1 MKVNSSP
8 AAEKILVVD
17 DDPTALLFAS
27 STIGKA
33 GYTVYKAATGNEALS
48 HIKQHQPDLVLL
60 DVMLPDING
69 LEICRTIKKD
79 KLLKHIFV
87 LLFSALQTDSQDKA
101 LGLETGADGYL
112 VKPVHQRELIAQIQ
126 AMLRLKRA
134 EEKVSRQKNWY
145 ETVLNSLQEV
155 VVCVDSD
162 LNLIWGNKSAMD
174 SINTPLKSAMGQKC
188 YDLWGCRNEF
198 LNDCPV
204 VRSMKSGQI
213 EHGLVKADDGTT
225 WDTRAYPVRNEQG
238 HVINMLEVA
247 MDVTQNIET
256 RRALE
261 QNEELLQEVTSRM
274 PGAVIQYMVNNHQ
287 KVHLAY
293 VSQGIYNLLGI
304 SPETVRKSPQ
314 ILWSRIHH
322 SDLEHIHS
330 QFTKSTVRNRAFGS
344 DFRVFGPD
352 NVPKWVRLS
361 TVPYKR
367 DETMAWY
374 AILTDITP
382 LKIVEQEL
390 TRKALHDPLTGL
402 PNRELFNDRLDL
414 AVSYAQ
420 RYQQKVGLIFID
432 LNGFKPVND
441 RFGHMFGDSVL
452 QTVARRLSKCARK
465 TDTVARFGGDE
476 FVIILSSLN
485 DRNDVERIL
494 KKIRDIMPM
503 NFEVNGQPCVIGA
516 SMGISIYPDD
526 ARTTLGLI
534 EAADKAMYCAKK
546 NPSQEYLFFKDL
558 EEFTQGGA

>member
-1 MKVNSSP
+1 MAVTSIPAPEKV
-8 AAEKILVVD
+8 LVVD

-27 STIGKA
+27 SVIRKA
-33 GYTVYKAATGNEALS
+33 GYKVYKAATGNEALRQ
-48 HIKQHQPDLVLL
+48 IKQHQPDLVLL

-69 LEICRTIKKD
+69 LEVCRIIKQD

-112 VKPVHQRELIAQIQ
+112 VKPVHQRELTAQIQ

-134 EEKVSRQKNWY
+134 EEKISRQKIWY

-174 SINTPLKSAMGQKC
+174 SINTSLESAVGQKC
-188 YDLWGCRNEF
+188 HDLWGCPKEF

-204 VRSMKSGQI
+204 VRSMKSGQP
-213 EHGLVKADDGTT
+213 EHGLVQAEDGTS

-238 HVINMLEVA
+238 YVINMLEVA

-256 RRALE
+256 RQALE
-261 QNEELLQEVTSRM
+261 RNQELLQEVTARM
-274 PGAVIQYMVNNHQ
+274 PGAVIQYMVDNHQ

-304 SPETVRKSPQ
+304 SPETVKKSSQ
-314 ILWSRIHH
+314 TLWSRIHP
-322 SDLEHIHS
+322 SDLKHIHD
-330 QFTKSTVRNRAFGS
+330 QFIKSTAQNRAFGS
-344 DFRVFGPD
+344 DFRAFGPD
-352 NVPKWVRLS
+352 NVLKWVRLS

-367 DETMAWY
+367 DETVAWY
-374 AILTDITP
+374 AMLTDITP
-382 LKIVEQEL
+382 LKVVEQEL

-402 PNRELFNDRLDL
+402 PNRELFNDRLDQAL
-414 AVSYAQ
+414 SYAQ

-441 RFGHMFGDSVL
+441 QFGHMFGDSVL
-452 QTVARRLSKCARK
+452 QTVARRLSKCVRK

-476 FVIILSSLN
+476 FVIILSRLN
-485 DRNDVERIL
+485 DRKNIDRML
-494 KKIRDIMPM
+494 KKIREIMPM
-503 NFEVNGQPCVIGA
+503 NFEVNGKTCVIGA

-526 ARTTLGLI
+526 AQTTQGLI
-534 EAADKAMYCAKK
+534 ETADQAMYRAKD
-546 NPSQEYLFFKDL
+546 NPSKGYLFFKDL
-558 EEFTQGGA
+558 KKDCFQD